1 MRNEVYPM
9 AHRNRIGGME
19 VASCLEGR
27 KEGSLE
33 SIRLSWNSRNITNR
47 KLEVLDLHRSRAEI
61 RIMSYQ
67 QDRSKSRWRVVG
79 NSKTLVNPLTDVL
92 VMFEVFAQLEVEPA
106 LQSSA
111 LTIEEFESCCI
122 DCPRQWKGGRDEV
135 VEEKGMK
142 SDLRKPP
149 RYLWD

>member
-1 MRNEVYPM
+1 ML
-9 AHRNRIGGME
+9 NRIGGME

-27 KEGSLE
+27 KKRSLE
-33 SIRLSWNSRNITNR
+33 LIRLSWNSRNITNR
-47 KLEVLDLHRSRAEI
+47 KLEVSELHRSRAEI
-61 RIMSYQ
+61 RIMSCE
-67 QDRSKSRWRVVG
+67 QDRSKPRWRVVG
-79 NSKTLVNPLTDVL
+79 NSKTLVNPRTDVL
-92 VMFEVFAQLEVEPA
+92 EVFARLEVEPA
-106 LQSSA
+106 LRSSA
-111 LTIEEFESCCI
+111 LTVEEFESCCV